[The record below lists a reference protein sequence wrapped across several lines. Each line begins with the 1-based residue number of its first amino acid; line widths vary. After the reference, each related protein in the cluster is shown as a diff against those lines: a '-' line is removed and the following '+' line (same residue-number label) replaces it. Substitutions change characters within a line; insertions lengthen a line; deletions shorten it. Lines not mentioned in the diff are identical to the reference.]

1 MSGRKVAGYQTA
13 MQGLV
18 QTIIHTSKM
27 TNLTVISGTE
37 FTTVSRKGMSSQ
49 RAKEPSL
56 SVVKIGR
63 KVVEVVPSMID

>member
-27 TNLTVISGTE
+27 TNLTVIPRTE
-37 FTTVSRKGMSSQ
+37 FTTVSRK
-49 RAKEPSL
+49 RNVEPKSEEAVII
-56 SVVKIGR
+56 VVKIGR
-63 KVVEVVPSMID
+63 KVVKVVPSMID